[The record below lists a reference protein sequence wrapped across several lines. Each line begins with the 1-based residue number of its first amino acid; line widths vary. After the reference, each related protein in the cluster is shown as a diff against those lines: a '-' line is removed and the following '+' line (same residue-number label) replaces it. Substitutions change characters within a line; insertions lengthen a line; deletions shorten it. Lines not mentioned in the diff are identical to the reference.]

1 MEKKRSDEDREQLK
15 REQEILG
22 DRFIFNGCEWI
33 ELIREEDKRALE
45 EGYKALKG
53 TNGREIKD

>member
-22 DRFIFNGCEWI
+22 DRFVFNGCEWI
-33 ELIREEDKRALE
+33 EVITEEDKRELE
-45 EGYKALKG
+45 EGYK
-53 TNGREIKD
+53 RERKEKKR